1 MSRQK
6 IDHLRLLES
15 VLPLERLPAD
25 VRAIVDDAIRSQ
37 DPGIHE
43 LAAKRAIDVLVAMGI
58 LRPVGRPE
66 GGGPERYIN
75 RLTGDTIRVRWG
87 GAAPTSVVKLPIPP
101 DQAGD
106 RLSIEAATRILAFD
120 ARVLPADVEGPA
132 PLGEVIRAAITTA
145 TELTGA
151 DFVAFHLT
159 RRRDPGSPGAMAYD
173 VRESADDGAEPRIAD
188 LQPHLAPGE
197 RAVVYFPDLD
207 LASSLK
213 RFAPSPE
220 FRSAAF
226 AVLGEPGTSAPAAGV
241 LEAWSR
247 TRRFL
252 TNERLLALGVLAQQ
266 VGESLRKVEIL
277 QRLVFYD
284 APTGLYNRSF
294 FDRALET
301 EMARARRAGHSLAL
315 AIADIDDFKTVN
327 TRFGYSAGNEIL
339 VQVAQLL
346 KRSVRPFDVAAR
358 WGGEEFGLILT
369 EPVGELEALAICN
382 RLRETVTSHPYTVM
396 GLDQSEHTLT
406 LSLSAGLAIFPDDAE
421 TAKLLW
427 SRANAALQQAKREG
441 KNRVMCAGRLGRA
454 ER

>member
-6 IDHLRLLES
+6 IDHRRLLES
-15 VLPLERLPAD
+15 VLPVERLPVE
-25 VRAIVDDAIRSQ
+25 VRAIVDEAIRSQ
-37 DPGIHE
+37 DPRTHE
-43 LAAKRAIDVLVAMGI
+43 VAARRAIDALVAQGI
-58 LRPVGRPE
+58 LQPIGRLE
-66 GGGPERYIN
+66 EGGPERYVN
-75 RLTGDTIRVRWG
+75 RLSGDTIRVRWG
-87 GAAPTSVVKLPIPP
+87 GAAPVAVVKMPIPP
-101 DQAGD
+101 ERAGE
-106 RLSIEAATRILAFD
+106 RLPIEAATRILAFD
-120 ARVLPADVEGPA
+120 SRVLPAGVDGPA
-132 PLGEVIRAAITTA
+132 PVGEIIRSAIMTA
-145 TELTGA
+145 TELSGA

-159 RRRDPGSPGAMAYD
+159 RRRDADSPGTIAYD
-173 VRESADDGAEPRIAD
+173 ARESADGGAEPRIAD
-188 LQPHLAPGE
+188 LEPHLAPGE
-197 RAVVYFPDLD
+197 RAVLYFPDID
-207 LASSLK
+207 LAPGLK

-226 AVLGEPGTSAPAAGV
+226 AVLGEPRTSAPAAGV

-247 TRRFL
+247 TRGFL
-252 TNERLLALGVLAQQ
+252 TDERLLALGVLAQQ

-382 RLRETVTSHPYTVM
+382 RLREAVTSHPYTVM

-421 TAKLLW
+421 TARLLW
-427 SRANAALQQAKREG
+427 SRANAALQNAKREG